1 MKYLFSFSIVILLLT
16 SFQQVKYLKTK
27 VNDDITISLPQDFI
41 AMSPEDIS
49 RNFLSS
55 KDPVAAYTDFSRTV
69 NLGINTAYSQW
80 NKEDLEIMTSFYKSN
95 IMQLY
100 DEVQFIT
107 EEIKEINGKE
117 FAVFEFVS
125 SVADEEGTTVTQS
138 AISKFVR
145 IQYTIVNQKTL
156 LLNFSCPARQR
167 DKWAPIAKEIL
178 ESVKISKT
186 L

>member
-1 MKYLFSFSIVILLLT
+1 MKYFLPLSLVILMLFSFQMI
-16 SFQQVKYLKTK
+16 KYVKTK
-27 VNDDITISLPQDFI
+27 VNDDITIMLPQEFTM
-41 AMSPEDIS
+41 MSPADLS
-49 RNFLSS
+49 RNYISS
-55 KDPVAAYTDFSRTV
+55 KEPLAAYTDQSRSV
-69 NLGINTAYSQW
+69 SLGINLAYSQW
-80 NKEDLEIMTSFYKSN
+80 NEEDLEIMTSFYKSN

-107 EEIKEINGKE
+107 EEIKEINGKNY
-117 FAVFEFVS
+117 AVFEFIA
-125 SVADEEGTTVTQS
+125 SVTDEEGTTVSQS

-145 IQYTIVNQKTL
+145 IQYTIANKKTF

-167 DKWAPIAKEIL
+167 DKWSPVAKEIL